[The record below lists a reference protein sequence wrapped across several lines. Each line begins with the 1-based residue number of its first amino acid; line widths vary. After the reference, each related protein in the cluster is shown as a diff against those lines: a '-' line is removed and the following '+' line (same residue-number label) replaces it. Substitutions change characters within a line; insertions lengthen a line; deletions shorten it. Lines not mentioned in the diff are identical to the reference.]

1 MTSEVQKE
9 TNEAMTTTQEDL
21 ENAST
26 EAKAGAQSE
35 AKVAGEGATTEAA
48 TEANK
53 AAAEVTEMK
62 DKYLRLMAE
71 FDNFRRRTAKE
82 NMELIATAN
91 AKLIGK
97 LTEVLDNFD
106 LAFDPKNKGA
116 SPEDFEK
123 GVRLIQV
130 RFKQLLEDEGLEAI
144 DPQGQTFDPN
154 LHEALLEQP
163 SPTVPENHVVTVV
176 QKGWKLKS
184 KILKHARVIVSRGQD

>member
-1 MTSEVQKE
+1 
-9 TNEAMTTTQEDL
+9 MTTTQEDL
-21 ENAST
+21 EKSSAG
-26 EAKAGAQSE
+26 AKAEAQTEKPVTGE
-35 AKVAGEGATTEAA
+35 ASAAEAA
-48 TEANK
+48 NEANK
-53 AAAEVTEMK
+53 AAAEVNEMK

-144 DPQGQTFDPN
+144 DPQGQGFDPN

-163 SPTVPENHVVTVV
+163 SPTVPENQVITVV
-176 QKGWKLKS
+176 QKGWKLKG

>member
-26 EAKAGAQSE
+26 QAKAEAQTE
-35 AKVAGEGATTEAA
+35 NQVAGEGSTTEAA